1 MREQINGFGGV
12 IAIDRHG
19 NFGKFFNTEK
29 MVWASIKANIL
40 EYGIEQDEV
49 LTEQLPIARQ

>member
-1 MREQINGFGGV
+1 MEEKINGFGGA

-19 NFGKFFNTEK
+19 NFGKIFNTEK
-29 MVWASIKANIL
+29 MVWASIKANVL

-49 LTEQLPIARQ
+49 LTEQLEIARQ